1 MASRFVAL
9 TLGTLLLGAM
19 PAGAKEPAART
30 ADQEEAPAADETL
43 TLKKGAKR
51 VLTVPGL
58 SRVALGDPSIADVK
72 TTGTDGVEISALAA
86 GKTTLIVWGNGGKRR
101 TYRIVVDG

>member
-9 TLGTLLLGAM
+9 TLGTLLLGAP
-19 PAGAKEPAART
+19 PAWAKEPAAR
-30 ADQEEAPAADETL
+30 EEAPAADETL
-43 TLKKGAKR
+43 TLKKGAKQ

-58 SRVALGDPSIADVK
+58 SRVALGDPSVADVK
-72 TTGTDGVEISALAA
+72 TTGRDGVEVSGLAA
-86 GKTTLIVWGNGGKRR
+86 GKTTLVVWGDGGKRR